1 MADAMG
7 KNLIVWTV
15 IKKVDKMGNTQVE
28 RKVYKMVA

>member
-1 MADAMG
+1 MG